1 MRPRSRGLGAWECCV
16 AMTSHNACMCL
27 VWVVQLVL
35 RKYQCPREVPA
46 RKTMVALVG
55 ETVGVPEQKAVG
67 LQHQNGSLFPAELL
81 WIENWAVNLAGRV
94 KAKDIK
100 KRIASLRSY
109 HVDMGYNTEVF
120 ANEQLAR
127 VVRGVMRLYPDTSS
141 PRERTHITREIL
153 LQLLPQL
160 DLCTKRGALLA
171 AAFTLAFA
179 AFLRSV
185 AQHPGDRFCPVR
197 MMANYF
203 RVCPPGS
210 MREPLFIQEGYT
222 PFTREYLVRELQ
234 SMASAVRIWG
244 NFTGHSFRWGAAT

>member
-1 MRPRSRGLGAWECCV
+1 M
-16 AMTSHNACMCL
+16 
-27 VWVVQLVL
+27 VV
-35 RKYQCPREVPA
+35 
-46 RKTMVALVG
+46 LVG
-55 ETVGVPEQKAVG
+55 ETVEAPEQKAVG

-81 WIENWAVNLAGRV
+81 WIENWVINLAGRV

-109 HVDMGYNTEVF
+109 HIDMGYNTEVF

-127 VVRGVMRLYPDTSS
+127 VVQGVMRLYPDTSS
-141 PRERTHITREIL
+141 PHERTPITREIL

-179 AFLRSV
+179 AFLRSGEFTYTEEDLRDGSFADWFITRASVRFDPEGKFMLLRLPASKADPFRVGLTITV

-210 MREPLFIQEGYT
+210 MREPLFIREGYT
-222 PFTREYLVRELQ
+222 PFTREYLVQELQ
-234 SMASAVRIWG
+234 SMASAVGIWG
-244 NFTGHSFRWGAAT
+244 NFTGHSF

>member
-1 MRPRSRGLGAWECCV
+1 M
-16 AMTSHNACMCL
+16 
-27 VWVVQLVL
+27 
-35 RKYQCPREVPA
+35 
-46 RKTMVALVG
+46 
-55 ETVGVPEQKAVG
+55 
-67 LQHQNGSLFPAELL
+67 
-81 WIENWAVNLAGRV
+81 

-100 KRIASLRSY
+100 KCIASLHSY
-109 HVDMGYNTEVF
+109 HVDIGYNTEVF

-160 DLCTKRGALLA
+160 DLCTKWGALLA

-197 MMANYF
+197 MMVNYF

-210 MREPLFIQEGYT
+210 MRDPLFIREGYT
-222 PFTREYLVRELQ
+222 PFTREYLVQELQ
-234 SMASAVRIWG
+234 SMASAVGIWG
-244 NFTGHSFRWGAAT
+244 NLQGILFGGVRQHGRD